1 MHPDPLRYIQHY
13 PTTLQTQVRALIEQ
27 DRLGDYL
34 TSRYGEGRHQV
45 QSDRAL
51 YDYAHVIKQRYMRQV
66 SQVDKVIYDQRLDV
80 LKHALG
86 LNTAISRV
94 HGGQLKA
101 KKEIRI
107 AGLFKDAPEPFL
119 QMIVV
124 HELVHLKVRDHDK
137 AFYQLCQHMLP
148 DYHQVE
154 FDLRVWMIQQ
164 ALAD

>member
-13 PTTLQTQVRALIEQ
+13 PATLQAQVRALIEQ
-27 DRLGDYL
+27 DRLRDYL
-34 TSRYGEGRHQV
+34 TSRYGEARHQV

-51 YDYAHVIKQRYMRQV
+51 YDYTHAIKQRYMRQV

-107 AGLFKDAPEPFL
+107 AGLFKDAPELFL

-124 HELVHLKVRDHDK
+124 HELAHLKVRDHDK